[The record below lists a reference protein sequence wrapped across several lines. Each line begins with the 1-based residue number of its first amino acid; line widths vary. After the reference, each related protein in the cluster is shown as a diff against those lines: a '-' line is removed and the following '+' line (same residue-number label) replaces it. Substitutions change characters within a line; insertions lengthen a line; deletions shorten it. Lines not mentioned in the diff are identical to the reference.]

1 MEKVLEQARLLAEA
15 IAESDVY
22 QHMRQCENDAMKD
35 PEATKL
41 IADFVEKRQKVESL
55 LAEGNMD
62 HTALAEAS
70 QAMEAAEKM
79 VNQQPMVRAM
89 QDARNQFT
97 QMMENVNQILRFI
110 ITGETEESGG
120 CSGSCESCGGAPLR
134 RLSLMME
141 PASGMQ
147 PDAVPLPLKKM
158 QRKRR

>member
-22 QHMRQCENDAMKD
+22 LHMRQCENNAMKD
-35 PEATKL
+35 PEATKA

-62 HTALAEAS
+62 HAALAEAS
-70 QAMEAAEKM
+70 QAMEAAEKL

-89 QDARNQFT
+89 QDARGQFT

-110 ITGETEESGG
+110 ITGETGEEGG
-120 CSGSCESCGGAPLR
+120 CSGSCESCGGC
-134 RLSLMME
+134 S
-141 PASGMQ
+141 SCGGCH
-147 PDAVPLPLKKM
+147 
-158 QRKRR
+158 

>member
-70 QAMEAAEKM
+70 QAMEVAEKM

-120 CSGSCESCGGAPLR
+120 CSGSCESCGGC
-134 RLSLMME
+134 S
-141 PASGMQ
+141 SCGGCH
-147 PDAVPLPLKKM
+147 
-158 QRKRR
+158 

>member
-35 PEATKL
+35 PEATQA
-41 IADFVEKRQKVESL
+41 ISDFVEKRQKVESL

-62 HTALAEAS
+62 HAALAEAS
-70 QAMEAAEKM
+70 QAMEAAEKL

-97 QMMENVNQILRFI
+97 QMMDNVNQILRFI
-110 ITGETEESGG
+110 ITGETGESGG
-120 CSGSCESCGGAPLR
+120 CSGSCESCGGC
-134 RLSLMME
+134 STC
-141 PASGMQ
+141 GGCH
-147 PDAVPLPLKKM
+147 
-158 QRKRR
+158 